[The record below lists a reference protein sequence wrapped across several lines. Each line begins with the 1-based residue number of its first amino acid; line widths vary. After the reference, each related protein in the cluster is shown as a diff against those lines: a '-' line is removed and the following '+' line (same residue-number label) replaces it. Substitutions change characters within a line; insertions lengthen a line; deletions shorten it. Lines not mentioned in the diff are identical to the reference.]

1 MTMIR
6 TWLDRVLR
14 SICIVLFAAL
24 VVLVVWQVFTRLVLN
39 DPSPWTEE
47 AARYVFVWASMIGIA
62 IAVGEKADVVMDFLV
77 EKLPRQWQRIADIL
91 AYLTT
96 LAFVAYVLIYGGIK
110 QSALAWTQ
118 RNPLLPFTQGELYL
132 ALPIAGF
139 LLAFYLI
146 LHIAHAL
153 SPRYTVREGFHEDPE
168 AAAA

>member
-1 MTMIR
+1 MTIVR

-14 SICIVLFAAL
+14 SICIVLFALL
-24 VVLVVWQVFTRLVLN
+24 VVLVVWQVFTRLVLS

-77 EKLPRQWQRIADIL
+77 EKLPRNLQRIADLL
-91 AYLTT
+91 AYLST
-96 LAFVAYVLIYGGIK
+96 LAFVTYVLIYGGFK

-118 RNPLLPFTQGELYL
+118 TNPLLPFTQGQLYL
-132 ALPIAGF
+132 ALPIAGV

-153 SPRYTVREGFHEDPE
+153 SSNYTIREGFHEDAE

>member
-1 MTMIR
+1 MTMFR
-6 TWLDRVLR
+6 RWLDRVLR
-14 SICIVLFAAL
+14 SICIVLFGAL
-24 VVLVVWQVFTRLVLN
+24 VLLVVWQVFTRLVLH

-77 EKLPRQWQRIADIL
+77 EKLPRQLQRTADIL

-96 LAFVAYVLIYGGIK
+96 LAFVAYVLLYGGIK
-110 QSALAWTQ
+110 QSMMAWTQ

-132 ALPIAGF
+132 ALPIAGA

-146 LHIAHAL
+146 LHIVHAL
-153 SPRYTVREGFHEDPE
+153 SRNYTVREGFHEDPE